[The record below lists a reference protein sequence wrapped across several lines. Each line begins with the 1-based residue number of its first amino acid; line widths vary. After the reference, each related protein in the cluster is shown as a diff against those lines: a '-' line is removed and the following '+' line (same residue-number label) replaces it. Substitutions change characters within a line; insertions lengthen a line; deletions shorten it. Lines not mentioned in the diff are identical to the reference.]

1 MFPELQ
7 FCILR
12 RIFKPT
18 YVQVRGEWL
27 VQGHTGADPGCEENS
42 ELKGGDETQEVRP
55 RNIRQGNQDD

>member
-1 MFPELQ
+1 M
-7 FCILR
+7 
-12 RIFKPT
+12 
-18 YVQVRGEWL
+18 QVRGEWL